1 MAIIFEQQKKKQR
14 NLAFVFLGFFVI
26 TVLVIW
32 QGFFR
37 KGTAVFTP
45 TSPMASAKKEIKINF
60 EILDSPQMKQ
70 LESFAEIQPF
80 QESTTTQGKIKKTI
94 KVGRENPFIPY

>member
-14 NLAFVFLGFFVI
+14 NLSFVFLGFVVI
-26 TVLVIW
+26 TILGIW
-32 QGFFR
+32 QAFFK

-60 EILDSPQMKQ
+60 EVLGSPQIKQ
-70 LESFAEIQPF
+70 LEPFLEIQPF
-80 QESTTTQGKIKKTI
+80 KESTIIQGKIKKTI
-94 KVGRENPFIPY
+94 KVGRENPFLPY